1 MDYTILSTS
10 SSLTTEQDQF
20 LHDNSIVKF
29 LNKSE
34 MENDERTV
42 FYSTIIFLLEF
53 FAQPSLVSSNRE
65 AEDMQTT
72 GGGNKVKAG
81 Q

>member
-20 LHDNSIVKF
+20 LHHNSFVRF

-34 MENDERTV
+34 MENDERAV
-42 FYSTIIFLLEF
+42 SVLLHNFVLLLQF

-65 AEDMQTT
+65 AEDM
-72 GGGNKVKAG
+72 
-81 Q
+81 